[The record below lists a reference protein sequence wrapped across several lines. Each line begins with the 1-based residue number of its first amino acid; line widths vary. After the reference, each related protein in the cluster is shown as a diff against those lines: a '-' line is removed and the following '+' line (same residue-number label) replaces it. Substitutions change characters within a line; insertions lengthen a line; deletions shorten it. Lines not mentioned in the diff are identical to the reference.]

1 MVAST
6 FISTA
11 TRRLLR
17 PRMNAIPH
25 TSLPIIRTRA
35 FHGHDFFL
43 KVQPLRDN
51 LLMAA
56 PLIVA
61 CGAVLLVDGIFP
73 SYARPIPAETSEAG
87 TAEIR
92 STAAQEETRKED
104 SASKERKPTQSDRT
118 TNKQE
123 VVNKGPLY
131 ERTARGAETATIP
144 TALGHTAPSSTN
156 RLVNAHFETAHPA
169 TCKGCDVCY
178 GEGYAKGY
186 DYGFQAAVDRGY
198 SFYGYEFEKKK
209 VWSKDFAKGFAAGCQ
224 KGYKDAWFAATT
236 SS

>member
-1 MVAST
+1 MAAST

-17 PRMNAIPH
+17 PQINAIPH
-25 TSLPIIRTRA
+25 TTLPIIRMRA

-43 KVQPLRDN
+43 KIQPLRDN

-61 CGAVLLVDGIFP
+61 CGTVLLVDGIFP

-87 TAEIR
+87 IGEIR

-144 TALGHTAPSSTN
+144 TAL
-156 RLVNAHFETAHPA
+156 A